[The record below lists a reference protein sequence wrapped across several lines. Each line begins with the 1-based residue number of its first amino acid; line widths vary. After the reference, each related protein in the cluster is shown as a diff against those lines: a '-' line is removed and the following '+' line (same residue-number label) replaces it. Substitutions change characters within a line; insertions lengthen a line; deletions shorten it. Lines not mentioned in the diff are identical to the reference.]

1 MEIKEYL
8 DRNGG
13 SPFRKWF
20 DRLEPLAAAKV
31 TTALYRIEQGNFSNA
46 KGVGS
51 GVYEFRI
58 FYGPGY
64 RIYFGKEG
72 NLLVVLLAGGV
83 KKGQAVDIAAAKALW
98 SDYKARR

>member
-8 DRNGG
+8 DLNGG

-31 TTALYRIEQGNFSNA
+31 TTAL
-46 KGVGS
+46 
-51 GVYEFRI
+51 
-58 FYGPGY
+58 Y